1 MHLGDQCNSKNTSVF
16 ISYPSPN
23 ILDHRQ
29 WSDIMFFNLQ
39 SLSSPSFL
47 SATLL
52 PPLLSPPTQKQ
63 IHCLSFYVSIL
74 LHHFLRRF
82 NAVPSANRL
91 FSTRSSG
98 NYLYAYFFDAPDRMR
113 RHQNEDW
120 NNLSDMCRH
129 RLSDWQLCSH
139 IQIASGALW
148 VSLSSRDWDA
158 EHKTICIQHFR
169 CQMLNHLCKHS
180 FNHIC
185 PLIVCELFGE
195 YYQYKVKQNMIGLV
209 SLWGRNKLL
218 KLLRLSL
225 FNLRDSPESYWY
237 DSSVVVQYLRAFL

>member
-1 MHLGDQCNSKNTSVF
+1 MHVPSETNANSPDETEINFCVWEREYVLKYKYIKNILHLGDHCNSKNTSVHF
-16 ISYPSPN
+16 LSISN

-39 SLSSPSFL
+39 SLSSPSSS

-91 FSTRSSG
+91 FSARSSG

-113 RHQNEDW
+113 RHQNENW
-120 NNLSDMCRH
+120 NNLSDICWH
-129 RLSDWQLCSH
+129 RLSEWQLCNH
-139 IQIASGALW
+139 IQIVRPYRSVFL
-148 VSLSSRDWDA
+148 VVTKMQNIKQSTFNTSV
-158 EHKTICIQHFR
+158 R
-169 CQMLNHLCKHS
+169 CWIIFVITFVPLLYWKNTVGTKLNET
-180 FNHIC
+180 F
-185 PLIVCELFGE
+185 
-195 YYQYKVKQNMIGLV
+195 
-209 SLWGRNKLL
+209 W
-218 KLLRLSL
+218 
-225 FNLRDSPESYWY
+225 
-237 DSSVVVQYLRAFL
+237 A